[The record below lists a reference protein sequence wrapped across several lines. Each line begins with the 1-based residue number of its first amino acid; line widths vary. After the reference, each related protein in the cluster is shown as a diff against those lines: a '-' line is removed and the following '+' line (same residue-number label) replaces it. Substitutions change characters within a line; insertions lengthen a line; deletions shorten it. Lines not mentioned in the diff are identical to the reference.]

1 MTFEKALE
9 NTYPNV
15 TLSDPES
22 NLTVSIADLTWKG
35 NNNFTFRL
43 SLTGEAGNGTL
54 HITDTN
60 YYTEGVEV
68 QVYAEDYKKAIEAML
83 EKSWNI
89 LSDLCSNLAKEYV
102 QLTTNGNV
110 DPNKMAKIA
119 ITMTHADKPIKLYK
133 GSLRLETG
141 RVNYHLS
148 LNDKACPST
157 SAFTVHGTMN
167 SFEFDEMLKITKDF
181 LGHIPLVYL
190 PAMINDVKQAATCG
204 DVHPVEDLLE
214 FDLSF

>member
-22 NLTVSIADLTWKG
+22 NLTVTIADLTWKSG
-35 NNNFTFRL
+35 NTFAFRL
-43 SLTGEAGNGTL
+43 SLTGEAGNGHL

-68 QVYAEDYKKAIEAML
+68 QIHAEDYKKAIETML
-83 EKSWNI
+83 EKSWNM
-89 LSDLCSNLAKEYV
+89 LSDLCSNLAKEYA
-102 QLTTNGNV
+102 QLTTKGNV

-119 ITMTHADKPIKLYK
+119 ITIQHTDKPIRLYK

-148 LNDKACPST
+148 LNDKACSST
-157 SAFTVHGTMN
+157 SALTVHGAM
-167 SFEFDEMLKITKDF
+167 SDFEFDEMLKTTKDF

-204 DVHPVEDLLE
+204 NVHPIEDLLK
-214 FDLSF
+214 FDLNF